1 MKVLITGGAGYI
13 GSHCNRYFVSKGVET
28 VVLDDL
34 SDGHEEA
41 VVVGRFVKGDFG
53 DKDLL
58 AQLMK
63 EEKFDAVIHFAAFA
77 DVADSVAR
85 PSRHYNNNVTKMLTL
100 MDAIVEHGIKYVVFS
115 SSAATFGEPQ
125 YIPIDEN
132 HPQNP
137 INPYGMTKLIGEK
150 ILQDYEKA
158 YGIRYCAFRYFNAA
172 GDSRDSLIGE
182 AHNPEHHIIPL
193 IIRAAQGKTKQLKI
207 FGIDY
212 PTRDG
217 SCLRDYVHVDDLA
230 DAHYKGLLYIMKHNC
245 SEDFN
250 LGSDNGFTV
259 LELVHKFEE
268 VTGKKVPYEIAER
281 RQGDP
286 ASLVASNK
294 KAIELLKWELKNS
307 DIMRI
312 LQDAWNWEQN
322 KRY

>member
-1 MKVLITGGAGYI
+1 M
-13 GSHCNRYFVSKGVET
+13 
-28 VVLDDL
+28 
-34 SDGHEEA
+34 
-41 VVVGRFVKGDFG
+41 
-53 DKDLL
+53 
-58 AQLMK
+58 
-63 EEKFDAVIHFAAFA
+63 
-77 DVADSVAR
+77 
-85 PSRHYNNNVTKMLTL
+85 
-100 MDAIVEHGIKYVVFS
+100 
-115 SSAATFGEPQ
+115 
-125 YIPIDEN
+125 
-132 HPQNP
+132 
-137 INPYGMTKLIGEK
+137 
-150 ILQDYEKA
+150 
-158 YGIRYCAFRYFNAA
+158 
-172 GDSRDSLIGE
+172 
-182 AHNPEHHIIPL
+182 
-193 IIRAAQGKTKQLKI
+193 
-207 FGIDY
+207 
-212 PTRDG
+212 
-217 SCLRDYVHVDDLA
+217 DDLA